1 MNINI
6 NLKDRNGNN
15 LELGDEIELYDWG
28 RDAKFLG
35 KAILEWD
42 ATEGRISCDPPIV
55 ADAYDFFSKA
65 IPRCQKVTAGLSG
78 VSGPQGVV
86 GQGMPSIWQE
96 LTENDPSIA
105 ENTDPITPK
114 ENWDEVEYTIEY
126 SDSMDLINAVN
137 KTGEMLKEIGSNV
150 RLEIENTEHD
160 GFEIGILTRI
170 TDGETVRLVFE
181 YDYQTLDAMFKVSE
195 SLVEIGA
202 DVTLEIDDGEHDGFE
217 VCRLKKT
224 HD

>member
-55 ADAYDFFSKA
+55 GDAYDFFSKA

-86 GQGMPSIWQE
+86 GQGMPSILWQE
-96 LTENDPSIA
+96 LIENDPSIA
-105 ENTDPITPK
+105 ENTDPITLK
-114 ENWDEVEYTIEY
+114 ENWDEVEYTIEH
-126 SDSMDLINAVN
+126 SDPMDLINAVN

-150 RLEIENTEHD
+150 RLEIENAEHD

-170 TDGETVRLVFE
+170 TDNRVLRLQFE
-181 YDYQTLDAMFKVSE
+181 YDDSPLF
-195 SLVEIGA
+195 SLETIVNALVKIEANVEL
-202 DVTLEIDDGEHDGFE
+202 VIDDEAHAGFE
-217 VCRLKKT
+217 VCTLRKI
-224 HD
+224 